1 VIPYDDTTACI
12 LLFIGIHKKQARLE
26 FQRRTAAVVGLG
38 ATGHYSQAFAVFTV
52 AAAINWLLSQVAA

>member
-1 VIPYDDTTACI
+1 MTRVGNIAVHVVAYTA
-12 LLFIGIHKKQARLE
+12 
-26 FQRRTAAVVGLG
+26 TAAVVGLG